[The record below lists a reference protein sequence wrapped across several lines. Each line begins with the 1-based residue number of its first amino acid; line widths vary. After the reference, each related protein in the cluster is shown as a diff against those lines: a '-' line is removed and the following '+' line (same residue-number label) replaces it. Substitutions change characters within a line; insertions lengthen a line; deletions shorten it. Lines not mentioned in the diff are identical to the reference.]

1 MIESPIMRMRGPSAA
16 SPTVDVRRGTAS
28 PFGNVLADP
37 PRPIGIRPSG
47 GSEPTPAMVAG
58 TSAAVVTGDEDD
70 EPQATSDVAVTTRA
84 AVRTRNDRVLHRIT

>member
-1 MIESPIMRMRGPSAA
+1 
-16 SPTVDVRRGTAS
+16 
-28 PFGNVLADP
+28 
-37 PRPIGIRPSG
+37 
-47 GSEPTPAMVAG
+47 MVAG